1 MWNVHWVVLKECLLN
16 VMLVLDVSLYFWL
29 EMSNERYNCNAHWRF
44 KIAYHLHY
52 NLPNITNKS
61 ECDVK
66 TQACRFNLFFDL
78 SCLSSFIVSYV
89 FHGIHTRK
97 SNSMPAE
104 LLSKLVASGKR
115 TTSSVHFCW
124 KLQWYVLIVT
134 YFAFGKKVP
143 TGTFSSWDQVRT
155 VPVSVNFAADV
166 SYKICKRTKIE
177 TNYACELNK

>member
-1 MWNVHWVVLKECLLN
+1 MWNVHWVALKECLLN
-16 VMLVLDVSLYFWL
+16 VMLVLDVSLHFWL

-52 NLPNITNKS
+52 NLPNRTNKS

-78 SCLSSFIVSYV
+78 SCLSSFIVSHV
-89 FHGIHTRK
+89 FHGIRTRK

-115 TTSSVHFCW
+115 TSSVHFCW

-143 TGTFSSWDQVRT
+143 TGTFSSWDQVGT

-177 TNYACELNK
+177 TNYACELNT